1 MNRIVYS
8 IQQPYLVLGDNIVQE
23 IMSTHKD
30 KVQSIK
36 QSSLGKESSSSSST
50 PLTSRSN
57 TLKELSET
65 NTEATIFSSLTKTSF
80 EKDND
85 NENDLEDLDGD
96 IVAASSGV
104 DAFRLS
110 ESSKT
115 KLTEAEEYLLK
126 KFNQEVLES
135 ENVSTILS
143 SLTPIHSNHMLPI

>member
-36 QSSLGKESSSSSST
+36 QSSSGKESSSSSST

-65 NTEATIFSSLTKTSF
+65 NTEATIF
-80 EKDND
+80 
-85 NENDLEDLDGD
+85 
-96 IVAASSGV
+96 
-104 DAFRLS
+104 R
-110 ESSKT
+110 
-115 KLTEAEEYLLK
+115 
-126 KFNQEVLES
+126 
-135 ENVSTILS
+135 
-143 SLTPIHSNHMLPI
+143 H

>member
-1 MNRIVYS
+1 M
-8 IQQPYLVLGDNIVQE
+8 
-23 IMSTHKD
+23 
-30 KVQSIK
+30 
-36 QSSLGKESSSSSST
+36 
-50 PLTSRSN
+50 
-57 TLKELSET
+57 
-65 NTEATIFSSLTKTSF
+65 TKTSF